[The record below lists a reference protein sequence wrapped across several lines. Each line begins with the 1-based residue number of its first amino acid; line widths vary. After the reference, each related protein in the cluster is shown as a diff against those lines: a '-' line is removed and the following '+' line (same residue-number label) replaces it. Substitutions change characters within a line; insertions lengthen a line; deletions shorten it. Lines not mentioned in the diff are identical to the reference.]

1 MEALTGL
8 SAGIEMRK
16 KNQSSFCNRSAQGQ
30 FVFSKMVPYLMPA
43 VLEKGGLMKID
54 LTIFLVMIIL
64 LSSNLSPRAISS
76 PLKIFKSPNLRIS
89 DNKSFLVTYR

>member
-16 KNQSSFCNRSAQGQ
+16 KNQSSFH
-30 FVFSKMVPYLMPA
+30 L
-43 VLEKGGLMKID
+43 KIN

-64 LSSNLSPRAISS
+64 LSNEQRG
-76 PLKIFKSPNLRIS
+76 N
-89 DNKSFLVTYR
+89 

>member
-16 KNQSSFCNRSAQGQ
+16 KKQSSCCDRSAQGQ
-30 FVFSKMVPYLMPA
+30 LVFGKMLTYLMSA
-43 VLEKGGLMKID
+43 VLAKGGLMKID

-64 LSSNLSPRAISS
+64 LSNEQRG
-76 PLKIFKSPNLRIS
+76 N
-89 DNKSFLVTYR
+89 

>member
-16 KNQSSFCNRSAQGQ
+16 KNQPFFCDRSAQGQ
-30 FVFSKMVPYLMPA
+30 FVFSKTLTYLMPA
-43 VLEKGGLMKID
+43 VLAKGGLMKIE

-64 LSSNLSPRAISS
+64 LSNEQRG
-76 PLKIFKSPNLRIS
+76 N
-89 DNKSFLVTYR
+89 